1 MEIRIDVT
9 NYTVIQTHILMIVIV
24 KLLDMMVYIKQENS
38 MTKLICFVDTYNTH
52 VIKLLDDVHH
62 NYWSMS

>member
-1 MEIRIDVT
+1 MEIQIDVT
-9 NYTVIQTHILMIVIV
+9 NYTVIQTHILTIVIV

-38 MTKLICFVDTYNTH
+38 MTKPICFVDTYNTH